1 MLKQHHALASLP
13 TKRKLLLKRKQ
24 PGSDGGTNVHGIKH
38 TYAETVQRHTYTHA
52 RTHARTHTLAHAHTR
67 THTRT
72 RAHTRART
80 HTHTHTHTARPT
92 YKFTEGYFVSLYK
105 SVVITEGYMLW

>member
-52 RTHARTHTLAHAHTR
+52 RTARTHTHAHTLAHAHT
-67 THTRT
+67 H
-72 RAHTRART
+72 ARART
-80 HTHTHTHTARPT
+80 HTHTHTHTHTQRDPLT
-92 YKFTEGYFVSLYK
+92 NSRKDILCRYTRVL
-105 SVVITEGYMLW
+105 L